1 MEFSVEH
8 ARVMVAEVSEAEA
21 AVMRAEAERFAIY
34 ARFADA
40 YRYVPEDGP
49 VLAGTERLV
58 QWGGDGVPGVA
69 EFCTLELAAAL
80 RTSEESVRLT
90 IGDALAVR
98 HRLPSVWARVMDG
111 GFRVWR
117 ARELARVTRQLSF
130 DQVIALDAEVGPLLV
145 TMSYRRLLNLVK
157 GRVMQLQPER
167 AQTEYE
173 HLKGQCQVV
182 FDESAAG
189 FTRVWATIPA
199 GDAVMLKA
207 QVARLAG
214 IIGQLRAPGD
224 AVVDSQSRES
234 LKMRHALALGVLANP
249 ALALQLI
256 QASVQSE
263 LPDLD
268 PECPARGMRGHSCG
282 RVDVD
287 PEKLLPH
294 ADLVIHLSDET
305 LREGVGVVR
314 EEKLGPLLAGWV
326 KDLVGHTRVRVR
338 PVLDAGGMVATDAY
352 ECPPRM
358 REAVELRNGYEVF
371 PFSQRLARGLDLDHT
386 QPWASTPPP
395 PPAEPP
401 TRPGNLGPLSRKVH
415 RAKTH
420 AGWQLSQPLPG
431 VFCWTSPLGFGYLV
445 TPSHSWMTHDP
456 TGRIAPTAA

>member
-1 MEFSVEH
+1 MEFSVEQ
-8 ARVMVAEVSEAEA
+8 ARVMVAEVHEAEA
-21 AVMRAEAERFAIY
+21 AVMRAEAVRFGSY

-40 YRYVPEDGP
+40 YRYVPQDGP
-49 VLAGTERLV
+49 VLDGTERLV

-80 RTSEESVRLT
+80 RASEESVRLT

-98 HRLPSVWARVMDG
+98 HRLPSVWVQVMDG
-111 GFRVWR
+111 RFRVWR
-117 ARELARVTRQLSF
+117 ARELARVTHDLSF
-130 DQVIALDAEVGPLLV
+130 GQVIALDAEIAPLLT

-157 GRVMQLQPER
+157 GRVMQMRPVE
-167 AQTEYE
+167 AQSEYDQ
-173 HLKGQCQVV
+173 LKGQCEVV
-182 FDESAAG
+182 FDDSAAG

-199 GDAVMLKA
+199 ADAVMLKA
-207 QVARLAG
+207 QVARVAA
-214 IIGQLRAPGD
+214 IIGKLPASS
-224 AVVDSQSRES
+224 DSVAEAQAKES
-234 LKMRHALALGVLANP
+234 LAMRYALALGVLANP
-249 ALALQLI
+249 ALALQMI
-256 QASVQSE
+256 QASVQGE

-294 ADLVIHLSDET
+294 ADLVIHLTDQT
-305 LREGVGVVR
+305 LREGTAVVR
-314 EEKLGPLLAGWV
+314 GEKLGPLLAGWV

-371 PFSQRLARGLDLDHT
+371 PFSQRLAKGLDLDHT
-386 QPWASTPPP
+386 QRWAAAPPP
-395 PPAEPP
+395 PVEPP

-420 AGWQLSQPLPG
+420 AGWQLTQPLPG

-445 TPSHSWMTHDP
+445 TPSKSWMINDP
-456 TGRIAPTAA
+456 TGRIAPSAA